1 MVASQLKHVTT
12 PLEYIP
18 LVRDIQA
25 KFDTENAHVWAIGYW
40 TLSIPISVAYVL
52 LVYAGRK
59 WMESRPSYNLRRAL
73 FLWNLG
79 LALFSMFGALQ
90 FVPNLVHSVYDRG
103 FKQAVCKTDTLTN
116 PHISIWGFLFVLSKF
131 IELGDTIFIVL
142 RKTPLQFLHWYHHMT
157 VVIYSSMGSSSR
169 KTIALGHWFGSMNY
183 SVHTI
188 MYTYYALR
196 VVGVKVPSQVA
207 KIVTILQLSQM
218 FVGVLVNITA
228 YRSYMNNEDCDFD
241 INTFSFGVVI
251 YSSYA
256 VLFMI
261 FFYKRYI
268 KMKNKEE

>member
-1 MVASQLKHVTT
+1 MVAPRVFT

-18 LVRDIQA
+18 IIRDIQA
-25 KFDTENAHVWAIGYW
+25 KFDIENAQNWITDNW

-79 LALFSMFGALQ
+79 LALFSMFGAMQ

-103 FKQAVCKTDTLTN
+103 FKQAVCKTDIITN
-116 PHISIWGFLFVLSKF
+116 PHISLWGFLFVLSKF
-131 IELGDTIFIVL
+131 IELGDTVFIVL

-157 VVIYSSMGSSSR
+157 VVIYSSMGSSSP

-196 VVGVKVPSQVA
+196 TAGVKVPSQMA

-218 FVGVLVNITA
+218 FVGLLVNITV
-228 YRSYMNNEDCDFD
+228 YKSYLNNEDCDFD
-241 INTFSFGVVI
+241 INIFCLGIVI

-256 VLFMI
+256 ILFMI

-268 KMKNKEE
+268 KIKDKKE